1 MRIIL
6 HRMLLYPVPALPRL
20 LIKIK
25 KKKKKKK
32 KKQKG
37 RGLGGEAMQQQL
49 Y

>member
-20 LIKIK
+20 LINR